1 MQKQFFL
8 GLGIGTVVYLF
19 SPQAYATP
27 VFSLGAGNSVSTMNY
42 SATFDTIV
50 SGQALVGY
58 TEDNLVVSV
67 DDTAYLNLNP
77 GTGFDDAFYYGNGGN
92 DSYVS
97 LATEDGQKI
106 TGLEFL
112 IGCGRPQVDDGAGYL
127 AWEVYDGGHVTG
139 SGFLHLDHTG
149 YVVGWKDNEGFD
161 ELRVGYSYSP
171 DYVFGRHQG
180 IALDNV
186 RVQTD
191 SFPLPEPATAMLF
204 ALGLT
209 GLVAGTRRRTKKE

>member
-8 GLGIGTVVYLF
+8 GLGIGTVVCLF
-19 SPQAYATP
+19 SPQAHATP
-27 VFSLGAGNSVSTMNY
+27 VFSLGAGNSISTVKY
-42 SATFDTIV
+42 SATFDSIT
-50 SGQALVGY
+50 SGQSLLGY
-58 TEDNLVVSV
+58 TEDNLAISV

-77 GTGFDDAFYYGNGGN
+77 GTGFDEAFYYGNGGN

-112 IGCGRPQVDDGAGYL
+112 IGCGRPLVQDGAGYL
-127 AWEVYDGGHVTG
+127 AWEVYDGGQVTG

-149 YVVGWKDNEGFD
+149 YVVGWKDSEGFD

-171 DYVFGRHQG
+171 DYALGQHQG

-191 SFPLPEPATAMLF
+191 SVPVPEPATAMLF

-209 GLVAGTRRRTKKE
+209 GLAGLRRHTKKE